1 MNTINEDDKF
11 YWICDADDCYF
22 VREHGVGQ
30 HIAKCTTKERAEQI
44 TKALSEIER
53 LRKENEELNV
63 VNENIGKQSGDK
75 LIVIMQL
82 KDELAALKKQVEDWD
97 RDKATWIQLVEEK
110 GGQINNFKKQVEDLA
125 NFIMNNIPQEP
136 SKNEGAIEC
145 AIRIIQTQKKK
156 LDWIHVND
164 KLPEPGQR
172 VIIEGGMGFHQN
184 GSWYTIVDEGNKNPL
199 PVQWQVLYWKYLPSL
214 T

>member
-1 MNTINEDDKF
+1 MNTINEEDKTNETPLEDLRQQALKHYEDVSTTSNHWSGF
-11 YWICDADDCYF
+11 IVKAIKAYDPKRDAE
-22 VREHGVGQ
+22 V
-30 HIAKCTTKERAEQI
+30 
-44 TKALSEIER
+44 ER
-53 LRKENEELNV
+53 LRKENDSLGFHN
-63 VNENIGKQSGDK
+63 NKKTIK
-75 LIVIMQL
+75 
-82 KDELAALKKQVEDWD
+82 LAAL
-97 RDKATWIQLVEEK
+97 
-110 GGQINNFKKQVEDLA
+110 KKQVEDLA

>member
-1 MNTINEDDKF
+1 MNTINEEDKKAEILKEF
-11 YWICDADDCYF
+11 EQYCNECDYF
-22 VREHGVGQ
+22 NHRIWAYE
-30 HIAKCTTKERAEQI
+30 KMKSLMD
-44 TKALSEIER
+44 KAFAYSDAEIER
-53 LRKENEELNV
+53 LRKENDSLGFHN
-63 VNENIGKQSGDK
+63 NKKTI
-75 LIVIMQL
+75 
-82 KDELAALKKQVEDWD
+82 ELAAL
-97 RDKATWIQLVEEK
+97 
-110 GGQINNFKKQVEDLA
+110 KKQVEDLA

>member
-1 MNTINEDDKF
+1 MVQRKQEIMNTINEDDKF

-63 VNENIGKQSGDK
+63 VNENIGKQSGDR

-82 KDELAALKKQVEDWD
+82 KDELAAL
-97 RDKATWIQLVEEK
+97 
-110 GGQINNFKKQVEDLA
+110 KKQVEDLA

>member
-1 MNTINEDDKF
+1 MDNITQETMNTINEEDKTNETPLEDLRQQALKHYEDVSTTSNHWSGF
-11 YWICDADDCYF
+11 IVKAIKAYDPKRDAE
-22 VREHGVGQ
+22 V
-30 HIAKCTTKERAEQI
+30 
-44 TKALSEIER
+44 ER
-53 LRKENEELNV
+53 LRKENDSLGFHN
-63 VNENIGKQSGDK
+63 NKKTI
-75 LIVIMQL
+75 
-82 KDELAALKKQVEDWD
+82 ELAALKKQVEDWD

>member
-1 MNTINEDDKF
+1 M
-11 YWICDADDCYF
+11 
-22 VREHGVGQ
+22 
-30 HIAKCTTKERAEQI
+30 
-44 TKALSEIER
+44 
-53 LRKENEELNV
+53 RKEE
-63 VNENIGKQSGDK
+63 
-75 LIVIMQL
+75 
-82 KDELAALKKQVEDWD
+82 
-97 RDKATWIQLVEEK
+97 RR
-110 GGQINNFKKQVEDLA
+110 
-125 NFIMNNIPQEP
+125 P